1 MYICVWVCAYA
12 HMCLIQ
18 AKCINAFVDSQ
29 DPDSFNC

>member
-1 MYICVWVCAYA
+1 MGMCICTYVSNS
-12 HMCLIQ
+12 